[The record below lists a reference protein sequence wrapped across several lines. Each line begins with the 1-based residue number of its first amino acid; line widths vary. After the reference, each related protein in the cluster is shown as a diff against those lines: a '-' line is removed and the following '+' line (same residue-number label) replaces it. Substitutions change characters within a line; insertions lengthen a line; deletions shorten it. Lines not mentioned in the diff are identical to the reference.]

1 MANTQLNHK
10 VRNPKDLSKWMTI
23 WSADITNGTTYT
35 ITPSSNWKVPIS
47 LIDWSTAGSDTT
59 TLPSNVRISVS
70 QITGDNI
77 TGSGTS
83 GYIATFNG
91 DNSIANG
98 PQIKSNGSATNFLNE
113 KGEWATAVAAGDK
126 LEIDSDGKTLSHETV
141 SSNEISVGPVG
152 AMSGKTINLPTI
164 IFDKWGHISAHSN
177 DSFTVTG
184 FVPDSFLDS
193 SKTKI
198 DGSKVSTLSPSSY
211 TNTWDPNT
219 KDDAGYVAAG
229 SGQVNKVWKTDADG
243 VPAWRDDADTW
254 TANSSSAA
262 GYVAAAGTS
271 NASKVWRVNSS
282 GNPGWGSYATS
293 TTAFN
298 TNSIS
303 VQYGYQESSE
313 TLRLPD
319 SYVTSLSLN

>member
-59 TLPSNVRISVS
+59 TLPSNVRIPVS
-70 QITGDNI
+70 QVTGNNV

-91 DNSIANG
+91 ANSIANG
-98 PQIKSNGSATNFLNE
+98 PQIKSNGSATKFLNE
-113 KGEWATAVAAGDK
+113 KGQWTTAVAAGDK
-126 LEIDSDGKTLSHETV
+126 LEIDSDGKTLSHETTF
-141 SSNEISVGPVG
+141 SNETTIGLTG
-152 AMSGKTINLPTI
+152 NTSGKILNIPSI
-164 IFDKWGHISAHSN
+164 VFDKWGHASAYSAT
-177 DSFTVTG
+177 SFTVTG

-198 DGSKVSTLSPSSY
+198 DGSKVGTLSPSSY

-229 SGQVNKVWKTDADG
+229 SGQVNKVWKTNEDG
-243 VPAWRDDADTW
+243 VPAWRDDANTW

-271 NASKVWRVNSS
+271 NANKVWRVNSS

-298 TNSIS
+298 TKSIS

-319 SYVTSLSLN
+319 SYVTSLSLS